1 MEYVNK
7 LTTGQ
12 RVIAAFGVLMF
23 IDSFLPWYKYSGGN
37 SSVAA
42 AIAAAGFRTS
52 SNAWQSPYGSIWSIL
67 AVLIAMG
74 MVGVVVAVV
83 FGNVKLPDLGQF
95 TWGQAA
101 LAAGG
106 LVLLLVVIKFLGHS
120 GNLGIGFIIGF
131 IAAVGL
137 AGGGY
142 LRYTEEQ
149 VSTSTTRT

>member
-7 LTTGQ
+7 LTMGQ
-12 RVIAAFGVLMF
+12 RVIVASGILMV
-23 IDSFLPWYKYSGGN
+23 IDSFLPWYKYSGAG
-37 SSVAA
+37 SD
-42 AIAAAGFRTS
+42 IARSLGVRTTA
-52 SNAWQSPYGSIWSIL
+52 NAWQAPGSFWSIL
-67 AVLIAMG
+67 AVLIAVA

-106 LVLLLVVIKFLGHS
+106 AALLFVVIKFLNHS
-120 GNLGIGFIIGF
+120 GDLDFGFFLGF
-131 IAAVGL
+131 IAAIGL
-137 AGGGY
+137 TAGGY

-149 VSTSTTRT
+149 GASGVTRA